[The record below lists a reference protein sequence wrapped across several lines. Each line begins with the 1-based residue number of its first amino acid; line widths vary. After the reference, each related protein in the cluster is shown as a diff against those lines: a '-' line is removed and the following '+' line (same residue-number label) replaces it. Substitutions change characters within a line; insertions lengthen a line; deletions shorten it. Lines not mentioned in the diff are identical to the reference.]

1 MDNRALEGAVSI
13 LVMFIVPILVLNA
26 FVHDFYTQNITFVLI
41 VLIIVVGLI
50 NGYIFREAV
59 KNAILYLVGIGE
71 IFIIG
76 VFILFYVDLQQQ
88 ASNAD
93 PGLQSLG
100 LIFVLIIFFV
110 IFIAGA
116 IGFLVFG
123 VLIYIPSLIGK
134 KMAERN

>member
-1 MDNRALEGAVSI
+1 METKALEGAISI
-13 LVMFIVPILVLNA
+13 FVMYLVPLIVLNA
-26 FVHDFYTQNITFVLI
+26 FVQDLYNQYITFILI
-41 VLIIVVGLI
+41 GLIIIVGLI

-59 KNAILYLVGIGE
+59 KKAILYLVAIGE

-76 VFILFYVDLQQQ
+76 VGILFYVDLQQQ
-88 ASNAD
+88 ASAAD

-100 LIFVLIIFFV
+100 LIFVLIVFFA
-110 IFIAGA
+110 IFILGA

-123 VLIYIPSLIGK
+123 VLIYIPSIVGK